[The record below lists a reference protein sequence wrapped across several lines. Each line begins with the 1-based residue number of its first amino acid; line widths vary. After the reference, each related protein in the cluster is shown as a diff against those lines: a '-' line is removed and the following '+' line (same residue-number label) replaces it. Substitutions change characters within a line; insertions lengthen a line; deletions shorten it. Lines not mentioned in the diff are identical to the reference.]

1 MHVRRLAA
9 TLSLALVAVFTAL
22 VAPASD
28 MGAAAADQVSQA
40 SYYNLMDQWLYTHAG
55 HSRGPS
61 GAQHDPARNNI
72 LALFQSY
79 GLTAVLEPFTWSGQS
94 GVNVVATQLGVTYPD
109 RVFIIGAH
117 YDSVSNPGA
126 DDNAS
131 GCAAVLEA
139 ARVLSA
145 FPSEYTIKYIAF
157 DLEELGLYGS
167 KAYCAAH
174 ASDDIRG
181 MISLDMVAYDPFTNQ
196 ARIYGRTAS
205 TPIKSAVASAV
216 LEYSNITPAIYGTL
230 DQSDH
235 APFEAR
241 GWQACLLIEGAV
253 WSNPY
258 YHTQND
264 RFEMP
269 NYLNFAFATQMT
281 RAVVGWL
288 VDSAEV
294 TVPVDALA
302 LAYPDGLPAL
312 ARPNGSTWFDV
323 EVIPLG
329 SKVPQPGSMVLH
341 YNFGTGWQTQTLPE
355 VEPNLYEVTLP
366 PGPCGSTLS
375 YFFSVMATDGS
386 LYTGPRTAPAT
397 THVARVAYG
406 VETFY
411 SQDLSTNPGW
421 SVQGLWAYGQPS
433 GGGGEHGSKDP
444 NSGRTGPNVYGYNLA
459 GDYENNLPER
469 HLTSTAINCTG
480 RYGVR
485 LNFWRWLGVEQ
496 PLYDH
501 AYVRVSTNNTTWTT
515 VWQNTAEVADG
526 AWQFIDLDISSVA
539 DNQPTVYLRWT
550 MGTTDSSWRYCGWNI
565 DDIALTALT
574 CTAPLL
580 AGDLNCDGA
589 IDFDDIDPFI
599 VALGGQ
605 PGYEQAYPGCHWL
618 SADANGDGTV
628 TFDDIDPFVGLLS
641 GGQ

>member
-9 TLSLALVAVFTAL
+9 TLSLALVASLAAI

-40 SYYNLMDQWLYTHAG
+40 NYYHLMDQWLYTHVG

-61 GAQHDPARNNI
+61 GAQHDLARNNI
-72 LALFQSY
+72 RALFQSY

-109 RVFIIGAH
+109 QIFIIGAH
-117 YDSVSNPGA
+117 FDSVSNPGA

-145 FPSEYTIKYIAF
+145 YPSEYTIKYIAF

-167 KAYCAAH
+167 KAYCVAH

-216 LEYSNITPAIYGTL
+216 LEYSNITPTIYGTL

-235 APFEAR
+235 APFEGR
-241 GWQACLLIEGAV
+241 GWQACLLIEGSV

-264 RFEMP
+264 NFETP

-288 VDSAEV
+288 VDNAEV

-302 LAYPDGLPAL
+302 LAYPDGLPAF

-323 EVIPLG
+323 EVVPLG
-329 SKVPQPGSMVLH
+329 NKVPQPGSMVLH
-341 YNFGTGWQTQTLPE
+341 YNFGTGWQTQALPE
-355 VEPNLYEVTLP
+355 VEPNIYEVALP

-397 THVARVAYG
+397 THVAKVAYG

-411 SQDLSTNPGW
+411 SQDLSSNPGW
-421 SVQGLWAYGQPS
+421 SLQGLWAYGQPA

-444 NSGRTGPNVYGYNLA
+444 NNGRTGPNVYGYNLA

-515 VWQNTAEVADG
+515 IWQNTAEVADS

-580 AGDLNCDGA
+580 TGDLNCDGA

-605 PGYEQAYPGCHWL
+605 LGYEQAYPGCHWL

-628 TFDDIDPFVGLLS
+628 TFDDIDLFVALL
-641 GGQ
+641 GGGR